1 MIAVLVSAGS
11 LVTRF
16 DAAPLGQVKRTPQ
29 GFLRAR
35 ARLTRTGVLTYR
47 RKDGTVSRELR
58 RPEQVFAPESLATL
72 GDAPLTDL
80 HPSVMVSPDNA
91 RELSVG
97 HVSQSSVRVDGN
109 YVDADVVVTDAKMIG
124 AVLGGTRREISAGY
138 KCKLVVGAGVYNGE
152 RYDAEQT
159 NIVYNH
165 AGIGPKQWGRA
176 GAECAVRLDGGSD
189 DFALDADDA
198 YVTDAADAPD
208 EDVDPKG
215 PKGTAMELVTLRV
228 DGIDCQVTP
237 SAAQVLNKGITQ
249 RDESIAQASKD
260 AAATKA
266 RLDALQGELDGTK
279 AKLTEAADPKRFDT
293 AVTERIGLLER
304 ARTVLGETTKLDGKS
319 TREIKELVVL
329 KLQPKA
335 ELAGK
340 SDEYV
345 SARFDACDDV
355 PASTATDLSGVRRV
369 ATHVPRLDNNDAPA
383 TKYPKPAWQQPLAA
397 NRPR

>member
-1 MIAVLVSAGS
+1 MIAVLVSAEF
-11 LVTRF
+11 VTRF

-80 HPSVMVSPDNA
+80 HPAVMVSPENA

-97 HVSQSSVRVDGN
+97 HVSQSSVRVDGK
-109 YVDADVVVTDAKMIG
+109 YVDADVVVTDGKMIG

-138 KCKLVVGAGVYNGE
+138 KCKLVVGAGVYNGD

-165 AGIGPKQWGRA
+165 AGIGPSQWGRA
-176 GAECAVRLDGGSD
+176 GSECAVRLDGGAD

-198 YVTDAADAPD
+198 YVTDAADGPPD
-208 EDVDPKG
+208 ESTTDPKG
-215 PKGTAMELVTLRV
+215 HAMELVTLRV

-249 RDESIAQASKD
+249 RDEAIAQASKE
-260 AAATKA
+260 AAASKA
-266 RLDALQGELDGTK
+266 RFDALQGELDGTK
-279 AKLTEAADPKRFDT
+279 TKLTEAADPKRFDA
-293 AVTERIGLLER
+293 AVTERISLLDR

-319 TREIKELVVL
+319 TREIKELVVM

-335 ELAGK
+335 ELTNK

-355 PASTATDLSGVRRV
+355 PAVTSTDLAGVRRLS
-369 ATHVPRLDNNDAPA
+369 THVPRVDGDPPPL
-383 TKYPKPAWQQPLAA
+383 KYPTPAWQQPLAA
-397 NRPR
+397 SRAR